1 MRRVTR
7 LAIVGVLLRK
17 ELIAYSRDLVYV
29 GLTIA
34 LLIVLPLL
42 FRLMPDSVDESITL
56 AVAPPLPTMVREA
69 RSELLAGGASPEQLA
84 RLDELDVA
92 PEEGLDLLG
101 VDSAAQVAGLVEGT
115 LEAWRTAEGAIV
127 VRDPATE
134 PEPAGAERADA
145 DIGIAFPAGFIAD
158 VVAGE
163 PGIAVTVYA
172 DAAVPPEVRAAMGSF
187 VRELANAIAGR
198 ELPATFPAEDEI
210 VLGSDRVGD
219 QVTLRERMRPLL
231 LFMILLME
239 TFAMASL
246 VSTEVAQRTV
256 TAVLVTPA
264 RVSDF
269 LIAKAVFG
277 TILSLSQ
284 ALIVLALVGGVTAQN
299 WSLLLTTLLV
309 GAAMFTG
316 VALFVGS
323 AGKDFMGQLFW
334 AMLFTIP
341 LLIPAVAT
349 LFPGSAAWWVQ
360 AIPTYPIIDLLVGT
374 TLYGATWSD
383 AWPSLAYAAGW
394 LVVLFGAGW
403 ITLRRKVES
412 L

>member
-187 VRELANAIAGR
+187 VRELANAIPEAAIVAMQEPRPRLHFTARPSGAPERTPPPEPRRAVGR
-198 ELPATFPAEDEI
+198 RCAPRCAAP
-210 VLGSDRVGD
+210 SDPPG
-219 QVTLRERMRPLL
+219 
-231 LFMILLME
+231 
-239 TFAMASL
+239 
-246 VSTEVAQRTV
+246 
-256 TAVLVTPA
+256 TP
-264 RVSDF
+264 
-269 LIAKAVFG
+269 G
-277 TILSLSQ
+277 
-284 ALIVLALVGGVTAQN
+284 
-299 WSLLLTTLLV
+299 
-309 GAAMFTG
+309 
-316 VALFVGS
+316 
-323 AGKDFMGQLFW
+323 
-334 AMLFTIP
+334 
-341 LLIPAVAT
+341 
-349 LFPGSAAWWVQ
+349 
-360 AIPTYPIIDLLVGT
+360 
-374 TLYGATWSD
+374 
-383 AWPSLAYAAGW
+383 
-394 LVVLFGAGW
+394 
-403 ITLRRKVES
+403 
-412 L
+412 